1 MAKGEAG
8 HSSIQIMNLEGTPRG
23 AFWVDVVKYCVSH
36 KLSIKLFHMLKTS
49 TDKFFIKGYYKNPG
63 FQYTHKKDNSRPLSW
78 RKVIP
83 KVNSSKSEISGFFFQ
98 LKKKKL
104 DSITTSW
111 QYRNRFFFLFNYLDL
126 FSPQLV
132 QPTRNRP
139 PPLRIRRPAK
149 QVTATTNTEEITTQF
164 SGLEARETADL
175 GKKPLTNSNT
185 KCQWQC

>member
-1 MAKGEAG
+1 
-8 HSSIQIMNLEGTPRG
+8 
-23 AFWVDVVKYCVSH
+23 
-36 KLSIKLFHMLKTS
+36 MLKTS

-63 FQYTHKKDNSRPLSW
+63 FQYTHKKDNNRPLSW

-83 KVNSSKSEISGFFFQ
+83 KVNSSKSEISGFFFSV
-98 LKKKKL
+98 KKKIRKHNDL
-104 DSITTSW
+104 LTVPQS
-111 QYRNRFFFLFNYLDL
+111 FFFLFNYLDL

-149 QVTATTNTEEITTQF
+149 QVTATTSTEEITTQF

-185 KCQWQC
+185 KCQ